1 MTPETYDF
9 RNPARRV
16 GERERRL
23 DQWLAAAGKAAAV
36 PWGRL
41 LPFPAKL
48 EPGRRDE
55 ALPEEWLSCLPEGT
69 LGVRVRPGEKFP
81 LSLLVLPPALA
92 LSLLDGLMGE
102 VIAGMPADVPLTP
115 IDESLL
121 GHLTE
126 TLLLRPLRETWP
138 GPKPLELRLA
148 GREHHLRN
156 SRLFPAAEA
165 VYVCP
170 FRVTGPFG
178 ELDWCWLLP
187 RGDWLT
193 AILPAPSRAAE
204 AAERDRV
211 EKVAREFPLEM
222 SVPLGNAEVSLAQ
235 LSRLAPGDLLL
246 LDQPAG
252 APLTALVSG
261 VAKFRVR
268 PGVAGQRQA
277 IQIETTLEGEK

>member
-1 MTPETYDF
+1 MTPQVYDF
-9 RNPARRV
+9 RNPTRRA

-23 DQWLAAAGKAAAV
+23 DQWLAAAAKAAAV
-36 PWGRL
+36 PWGRA

-55 ALPEEWLSCLPEGT
+55 TLPEEWLSCLPEGT
-69 LGVRVRPGEKFP
+69 LGVRVRLDEKFP
-81 LSLLVLPPALA
+81 LSLLVLPRALA
-92 LSLLDGLMGE
+92 LALLDGMMGE

-115 IDESLL
+115 VDEALL
-121 GHLTE
+121 GHLTQ

-138 GPKPLELRLA
+138 GPGPLELRLA
-148 GREHHLRN
+148 GREQNVRN
-156 SRLFPAAEA
+156 SRLFPPTEP

-170 FRVTGPFG
+170 FHVTGPFG

-204 AAERDRV
+204 VAERERV

-222 SVPLGNAEVSLAQ
+222 SVPLGNAEVSLSQ

-252 APLTALVSG
+252 EPLTARVSG

-277 IQIETTLEGEK
+277 VRIEATIEGES

>member
-1 MTPETYDF
+1 MTPEVYDF
-9 RNPARRV
+9 RNPARRA

-69 LGVRVRPGEKFP
+69 LGVRVRLDEKCP
-81 LSLLVLPPALA
+81 LSLLVLPRALA
-92 LSLLDGLMGE
+92 LALLDGMLGE
-102 VIAGMPADVPLTP
+102 TITGMPAEVPLTP
-115 IDESLL
+115 VDEALL

-126 TLLLRPLRETWP
+126 ALLLRPLRETWP

-148 GREHHLRN
+148 GRESHLRTL
-156 SRLFPAAEA
+156 RLFPATEP
-165 VYVCP
+165 VYLCP

-193 AILPAPSRAAE
+193 AILPAPTRAA
-204 AAERDRV
+204 AVAERERV
-211 EKVAREFPLEM
+211 EKVAREFPLELT
-222 SVPLGNAEVSLAQ
+222 VPLGNAEVSLAQ
-235 LSRLAPGDLLL
+235 LTRLAPGDLLL
-246 LDQPAG
+246 LDQPTG
-252 APLTALVSG
+252 EPL
-261 VAKFRVR
+261 
-268 PGVAGQRQA
+268 
-277 IQIETTLEGEK
+277 